1 LRRNEAARELV
12 ALTGLT
18 TCLEEPDKNGAGAG
32 HFAVLIA
39 SFQVPYRLEWKQ
51 DLSKLTPF
59 NRKLMWVHRAFAV
72 YTIASFGALT
82 LLLHDDILRGQRA
95 AVAFA
100 AFIGVYW
107 LLRVIVDFTYYD
119 HSDWPKGGAFAA
131 GHILLTSLFIFL
143 GATYLGVS
151 LMHLSECLRP

>member
-1 LRRNEAARELV
+1 MPRTIHQWIGL
-12 ALTGLT
+12 ALWL
-18 TCLEEPDKNGAGAG
+18 AGAG

-51 DLSKLTPF
+51 DLGKLTPF
-59 NRKLMWVHRAFAV
+59 NRKLMWVHGAFTV
-72 YTIASFGALT
+72 YTIVSFGALT

-95 AVAFA
+95 AVALA

-107 LLRVIVDFTYYD
+107 LLRVVVDFAYYD
-119 HSDWPKGGAFAA
+119 HSDWPKGGAFVA

-143 GATYLGVS
+143 AATYLGVS
-151 LMHLSECLRP
+151 LMHLPPYVRPSWVFSR